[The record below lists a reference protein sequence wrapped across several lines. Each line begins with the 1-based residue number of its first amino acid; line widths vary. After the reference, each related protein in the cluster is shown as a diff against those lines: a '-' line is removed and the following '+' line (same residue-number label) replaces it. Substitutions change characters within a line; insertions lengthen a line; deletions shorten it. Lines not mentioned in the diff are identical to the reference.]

1 MSKIRYNVKK
11 FNINRRRND
20 TFKKNIIKN
29 VRTQFGSQ
37 AQRMD
42 EFSLKEPNT
51 MNLQRVSWKTGL

>member
-29 VRTQFGSQ
+29 VRT
-37 AQRMD
+37 
-42 EFSLKEPNT
+42 
-51 MNLQRVSWKTGL
+51 